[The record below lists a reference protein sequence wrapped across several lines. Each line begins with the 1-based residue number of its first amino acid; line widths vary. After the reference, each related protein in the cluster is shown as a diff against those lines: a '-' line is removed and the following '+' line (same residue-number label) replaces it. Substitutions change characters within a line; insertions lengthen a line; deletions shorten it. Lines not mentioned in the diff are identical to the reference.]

1 MDVITGKIR
10 NVFTANLV
18 TLVYVF
24 VYVFFVLN
32 IIRYLIYHCKVIFL
46 KKGKKKAPSGC
57 IPREKYCCIKLCS
70 FFFLNKVGKVTF

>member
-24 VYVFFVLN
+24 
-32 IIRYLIYHCKVIFL
+32 
-46 KKGKKKAPSGC
+46 S
-57 IPREKYCCIKLCS
+57 
-70 FFFLNKVGKVTF
+70 VT